1 MLKLIA
7 SDIDGTLLPYGDTA
21 MSPELPEII
30 RRLREAGVIF
40 CPASG
45 RQYHSV
51 RTLFPQETA
60 DQMCFLCENG
70 AVVFGP
76 GPEENPPVL
85 SKTPMPREEAVA
97 LIKEALALPG
107 YDAFISGQFVGYICS
122 HDPALIRELD
132 EVLDIRFQYVEQP
145 EDIPEDILE
154 LSVFCPN
161 GPDNAIEALGPKRG
175 RFHMAVSG
183 PKWLDFNVADKGV
196 GLRGLCGKLGVDLAD
211 TAVFG
216 DNWNDVSMLEIA
228 GRPFL
233 METADPA
240 LRARFPQQ
248 CASVVE
254 ELKRIL
260 SELENR

>member
-7 SDIDGTLLPYGDTA
+7 SDIDGTLLPYGATA
-21 MSPELPEII
+21 MSPELPGII
-30 RRLREAGVIF
+30 RRLRNAGVMF

-51 RTLFPQETA
+51 RTLFQPEIA
-60 DQMCFLCENG
+60 DQICFLCENG

-85 SKTPMPREEAVA
+85 SKTPMPREEALA
-97 LIKEALALPG
+97 LIREALALPG

-122 HDPALIRELD
+122 HDPVLIRELD
-132 EVLDIRFQYVEQP
+132 EVLDIRFQYVERP

-161 GPDNAIEALGPKRG
+161 GPDRAIEALGPKRG
-175 RFHMAVSG
+175 QLKMAVSG

-196 GLRGLCGKLGVDLAD
+196 GLRGLCEKLGVDLAD
-211 TAVFG
+211 AAVFG

-228 GRPFL
+228 GHPYL

-248 CASVVE
+248 CASVIEV
-254 ELKRIL
+254 LKRIL
-260 SELENR
+260 SQLEGG